1 MMKRFIPV
9 AAAAIVTTTMSLPA
23 FAHSELTDST
33 PTDGAVV
40 KEQLHEVSITFS
52 GKIEKGSDITVTDSE
67 GDKMD
72 AKELTIDNTKMTVTF
87 DEPLDNDTYNV
98 DWNVL
103 SGDGHPVEGTYSFS
117 VDAKE
122 VAEEKE
128 DVVEEKEEA
137 TEEKVEKEADTP
149 KADTSDEVT
158 SPSMGMLAAVFGG
171 LVVVIGGGLF
181 FLLRKK

>member
-33 PTDGAVV
+33 PTDGEVV
-40 KEQLHEVSITFS
+40 KESIDEVSITFS
-52 GKIEKGSDITVTDSE
+52 GKIEKGSDMTVTDSE
-67 GDKMD
+67 GDKMET
-72 AKELTIDNTKMTVTF
+72 KELTIENTKMTVAF
-87 DEPLDNDTYNV
+87 EEPLDNDTYNV

-117 VDAKE
+117 VDANEVTEQKE
-122 VAEEKE
+122 EA
-128 DVVEEKEEA
+128 VEEKQET
-137 TEEKVEKEADTP
+137 TEQKVEKEEPAATANTND
-149 KADTSDEVT
+149 DVT

>member
-9 AAAAIVTTTMSLPA
+9 AAAAAIVTTTMSLPA

-33 PTDGAVV
+33 PTDGEVV
-40 KEQLHEVSITFS
+40 KESIDEVSITFS
-52 GKIEKGSDITVTDSE
+52 GKIEKGSDMTVTDSE
-67 GDKMD
+67 GDTMET
-72 AKELTIDNTKMTVTF
+72 KELTIENTKMTVAF
-87 DEPLDNDTYNV
+87 EEPLDNDTYNV

-117 VDAKE
+117 VDANEVTEQKE
-122 VAEEKE
+122 A
-128 DVVEEKEEA
+128 VEEKQET
-137 TEEKVEKEADTP
+137 TEQKVEKEEPAATANTND
-149 KADTSDEVT
+149 DVT

>member
-40 KEQLHEVSITFS
+40 KEQLDEVSITFS

-128 DVVEEKEEA
+128 DVVEEK
-137 TEEKVEKEADTP
+137 VEKEADTP

>member
-9 AAAAIVTTTMSLPA
+9 ATAAIVTTTMSLPA

-40 KEQLHEVSITFS
+40 KEQLDEVSITFS

-128 DVVEEKEEA
+128 DVVEEK
-137 TEEKVEKEADTP
+137 VEKEADTP

>member
-1 MMKRFIPV
+1 MMKRFMPV

-23 FAHSELTDST
+23 FAHSELTGSN
-33 PTDGAVV
+33 PTDGQVV
-40 KEQLHEVSITFS
+40 KKAIDEVSITFS

-67 GDKMD
+67 G
-72 AKELTIDNTKMTVTF
+72 KEIDSNDVTINNTEMTASF
-87 DEPLDNDTYNV
+87 DEPLANDEYKV

-117 VDAKE
+117 VKVKE
-122 VAEEKE
+122 AATEKTTTTE
-128 DVVEEKEEA
+128 DTTTDKTVETKEKEEKPATA
-137 TEEKVEKEADTP
+137 TE
-149 KADTSDEVT
+149 DEVT
-158 SPSMGMLAAVFGG
+158 GPSAGMLAAVFGG